1 MNRVANR
8 NPVVGVTA
16 VSFAALMFGFNA
28 SSVKIIL
35 GTEISPE
42 QLVLLRS
49 TFTAVLAGFFLLLTN
64 KKAFRVTKKELPV
77 LIFYG
82 IFGIALMQW
91 SYSNAVSLLPI
102 SVALLIEY
110 TAIVIVPLV
119 SLLLFKD
126 KVRPRLWFGIA
137 AVLMGLAI
145 VSNVWDSDLNPAGVA
160 WACMA
165 AVCLSIYFLIGE
177 HTQRKRD
184 AMSTLFYTFAVAA
197 VFWTILN
204 LINPAKMIDMNLVFN
219 LGGNLDHISMPVW
232 AGLLWI
238 GIMGSFIPMLLDYI
252 ALGNLSAT
260 AVGVIAT
267 AETVFATVFAW
278 AWLDE
283 SMTTLE
289 VIGGLIVVA
298 GIVLAETSRM
308 NSIKV

>member
-1 MNRVANR
+1 VSRVANR
-8 NPVVGVTA
+8 RPAVGITA

-42 QLVLLRS
+42 QLVLFRATITALMAGLVLL
-49 TFTAVLAGFFLLLTN
+49 FTN
-64 KKAFRVTKKELPV
+64 RKAFRVTMKELPV

-119 SLLLFKD
+119 SLLLFKE

-137 AVLMGLAI
+137 AVLVGLAI
-145 VSNVWDSDLNPAGVA
+145 VSNLWNSSLNPIGVA
-160 WACMA
+160 WAFMA

-184 AMSTLFYTFAVAA
+184 AMSTLFYTFAVAS
-197 VFWTILN
+197 VFWAIMN
-204 LINPAKMIDMNLVFN
+204 FINPAKMIDINLVFN
-219 LGGNLDHISMPVW
+219 LGGNLSGISMPVW

-267 AETVFATVFAW
+267 AETVFATIFAW
-278 AWLDE
+278 AWLNE

-298 GIVLAETSRM
+298 GIILAETSRT

>member
-1 MNRVANR
+1 
-8 NPVVGVTA
+8 
-16 VSFAALMFGFNA
+16 MFGFNA

-42 QLVLLRS
+42 QLVLFRA
-49 TFTAVLAGFFLLLTN
+49 TFTALIAGVILFITN
-64 KKAFRVTKKELPV
+64 KKAFKVTKKELPV
-77 LIFYG
+77 LVFYG

-119 SLLLFKD
+119 SLLLFKE

-137 AVLMGLAI
+137 AVLVGLAI
-145 VSNVWDSDLNPAGVA
+145 VSNVWNSDLNPAGVA
-160 WACMA
+160 WAFMA
-165 AVCLSIYFLIGE
+165 AGCLSIYFLIGE

-197 VFWTILN
+197 VFWAIMN
-204 LINPAKMIDMNLVFN
+204 LINPSKVININLDFN
-219 LGGNLDHISMPVW
+219 LGGNLSGISMPVW
-232 AGLLWI
+232 GGLLWI
-238 GIMGSFIPMLLDYI
+238 GIMGSFVPMLLDYI

-278 AWLDE
+278 AWLNE

-298 GIVLAETSRM
+298 GIILAETSRTS
-308 NSIKV
+308 SIKV

>member
-1 MNRVANR
+1 
-8 NPVVGVTA
+8 
-16 VSFAALMFGFNA
+16 MFGFNA
-28 SSVKIIL
+28 STVKIIL

-42 QLVLLRS
+42 QLVLFR
-49 TFTAVLAGFFLLLTN
+49 TAITALIAGIVLLFTN
-64 KKAFRVTKKELPV
+64 KKAFKITKKELPV
-77 LIFYG
+77 LVFYG
-82 IFGIALMQW
+82 VFGVALMQW

-119 SLLLFKD
+119 SLLLFKE

-137 AVLMGLAI
+137 AVLIGLAI
-145 VSNVWDSDLNPAGVA
+145 VSNIWNSALNPLGVA
-160 WACMA
+160 WAIMA

-197 VFWTILN
+197 IFWAIMN
-204 LINPAKMIDMNLVFN
+204 LINPGKVIDINLDFN
-219 LGGNLDHISMPVW
+219 LGGNLSAISMPVW

-278 AWLDE
+278 AWLNE

-298 GIVLAETSRM
+298 GIILAETSRTS
-308 NSIKV
+308 SIKV

>member
-1 MNRVANR
+1 MSRVANR
-8 NPVVGVTA
+8 NPTVGITA

-28 SSVKIIL
+28 STVKIIL
-35 GTEISPE
+35 GTEINPE
-42 QLVLLRS
+42 QLVLFR
-49 TFTAVLAGFFLLLTN
+49 TAITALIAGIVLLFTN
-64 KKAFRVTKKELPV
+64 KQAFKITKKELPV
-77 LIFYG
+77 LVFYG
-82 IFGIALMQW
+82 VFGVALMQW

-119 SLLLFKD
+119 SLLLFKE

-137 AVLMGLAI
+137 AVLIGLAI
-145 VSNVWDSDLNPAGVA
+145 VSNIWNSALNPLGVA
-160 WACMA
+160 WAIMA

-197 VFWTILN
+197 IFWAIMN
-204 LINPAKMIDMNLVFN
+204 LINPGKVIDINLEFN
-219 LGGNLDHISMPVW
+219 LGGNLSGISMPVW

-278 AWLDE
+278 AWLNE

-298 GIVLAETSRM
+298 GIILAETSRTS
-308 NSIKV
+308 SIKV

>member
-1 MNRVANR
+1 MTRVANR

-42 QLVLLRS
+42 QLVLFRAS
-49 TFTAVLAGFFLLLTN
+49 FTAVLAGIFLLLTN
-64 KKAFRVTKKELPV
+64 RKAFRVTKKELPV

-119 SLLLFKD
+119 SLLLFKE

-137 AVLMGLAI
+137 AVLIGLAI
-145 VSNVWDSDLNPAGVA
+145 VSNVWDSDLNPTGVA
-160 WACMA
+160 WAFMA
-165 AVCLSIYFLIGE
+165 AGCLSIYFLIGE

-197 VFWTILN
+197 VFWAILN
-204 LINPAKMIDMNLVFN
+204 FINPAKMIDINLVFN

-278 AWLDE
+278 AWLNE

-289 VIGGLIVVA
+289 VIGGLIVIA

>member
-8 NPVVGVTA
+8 NPAVGITA

-28 SSVKIIL
+28 SSVKVIIDA
-35 GTEISPE
+35 GVNPE
-42 QLVLLRS
+42 FLVFFRA
-49 TFTAVLAGFFLLLTN
+49 TFTALIAGMVLFITN
-64 KKAFRVTKKELPV
+64 RKSFRVTLKEWPV

-82 IFGIALMQW
+82 VFGIALMQW

-119 SLLLFKD
+119 SLLLFKE

-137 AVLMGLAI
+137 AVLVGLAV
-145 VSNVWDSDLNPAGVA
+145 VSNVWDSNLDPIGVA
-160 WACMA
+160 WAFMA
-165 AVCLSIYFLIGE
+165 AGCLSIYFLIGE
-177 HTQRKRD
+177 HTQKRRD
-184 AMSTLFYTFAVAA
+184 AMSTLFYSFLVAA
-197 VFWTILN
+197 AFWGIMN
-204 LINPAKMIDMNLVFN
+204 LINPPSVVDINLLFSLEGKLIDVM
-219 LGGNLDHISMPVW
+219 MPIW

-260 AVGVIAT
+260 AVGIIAT

-278 AWLDE
+278 AWLNE
-283 SMTTLE
+283 SMTSLE

-298 GIVLAETSRM
+298 GIVLAETSRTHTV
-308 NSIKV
+308 KA

>member
-1 MNRVANR
+1 
-8 NPVVGVTA
+8 
-16 VSFAALMFGFNA
+16 MFGFNA
-28 SSVKIIL
+28 STVKIIL
-35 GTEISPE
+35 GTEINPE
-42 QLVLLRS
+42 QLVLFR
-49 TFTAVLAGFFLLLTN
+49 TAITALIAGIVLLFTN
-64 KKAFRVTKKELPV
+64 KKAFKITKKELPV
-77 LIFYG
+77 LVFYG
-82 IFGIALMQW
+82 VFGVALMQW

-119 SLLLFKD
+119 SLLLFKE

-137 AVLMGLAI
+137 AVLIGLAI
-145 VSNVWDSDLNPAGVA
+145 VSNIWNSALNPLGVA
-160 WACMA
+160 WAFMA

-197 VFWTILN
+197 IFWAIMN
-204 LINPAKMIDMNLVFN
+204 LINPGKVIDINLEFN
-219 LGGNLDHISMPVW
+219 LGGNLSGISMPVW

-278 AWLDE
+278 AWLNE

-298 GIVLAETSRM
+298 GIILAETSRTS
-308 NSIKV
+308 SIKV

>member
-1 MNRVANR
+1 MSRVANR
-8 NPVVGVTA
+8 NPTVGITA
-16 VSFAALMFGFNA
+16 VSFAALMFGLNA
-28 SSVKIIL
+28 STVKIIL
-35 GTEISPE
+35 GTEINPE
-42 QLVLLRS
+42 QLVLFRTAITALIAGIVLL
-49 TFTAVLAGFFLLLTN
+49 FTNT
-64 KKAFRVTKKELPV
+64 KAFKITRKELPV
-77 LIFYG
+77 LVFYG
-82 IFGIALMQW
+82 VFGVALMQW

-119 SLLLFKD
+119 SLLLFKE

-137 AVLMGLAI
+137 AVLIGLAI
-145 VSNVWDSDLNPAGVA
+145 VSNIWNSALNPLGVA
-160 WACMA
+160 WAFMA

-197 VFWTILN
+197 IFWAIMN
-204 LINPAKMIDMNLVFN
+204 LINPGKVIDINLEFN
-219 LGGNLDHISMPVW
+219 LGGNLSAISMPVW

-278 AWLDE
+278 AWLNE

-298 GIVLAETSRM
+298 GIILAETSRAS
-308 NSIKV
+308 SIKV

>member
-1 MNRVANR
+1 MSRVANR
-8 NPVVGVTA
+8 NPTVGITA

-28 SSVKIIL
+28 STVKIIL

-42 QLVLLRS
+42 QLVLFR
-49 TFTAVLAGFFLLLTN
+49 TAITALIAGIVLLFTN
-64 KKAFRVTKKELPV
+64 KKAFKITKKELPV
-77 LIFYG
+77 LVFYG
-82 IFGIALMQW
+82 VFGVALMQW

-119 SLLLFKD
+119 SLLLFKE
-126 KVRPRLWFGIA
+126 KVRPRLWLGIA
-137 AVLMGLAI
+137 AVLIGLAI
-145 VSNVWDSDLNPAGVA
+145 VSNIWNSALNPLGVA
-160 WACMA
+160 WAIMA

-197 VFWTILN
+197 IFWAIMN
-204 LINPAKMIDMNLVFN
+204 LINPGKVIDINLEFN
-219 LGGNLDHISMPVW
+219 LGGNLSAISMPVW

-278 AWLDE
+278 AWLNE

-298 GIVLAETSRM
+298 GIILAETSRAS
-308 NSIKV
+308 SIKV